1 MDDLISDSGCSEKL
15 SNQEKSKTSPKSV
28 SENQASPSKVS
39 HRSQTKSELLMRK
52 TKMEGEIS
60 RQNSELRKFPSN
72 SPKCERSQDNTSSP
86 LRKSFSNREKLVGQL
101 GGRQA

>member
-1 MDDLISDSGCSEKL
+1 MDDLVSDSGCSEKL
-15 SNQEKSKTSPKSV
+15 SNEEKSKSPPKSV

-60 RQNSELRKFPSN
+60 RYNSDLRKSPSN
-72 SPKCERSQDNTSSP
+72 SPKRERNEETTSP